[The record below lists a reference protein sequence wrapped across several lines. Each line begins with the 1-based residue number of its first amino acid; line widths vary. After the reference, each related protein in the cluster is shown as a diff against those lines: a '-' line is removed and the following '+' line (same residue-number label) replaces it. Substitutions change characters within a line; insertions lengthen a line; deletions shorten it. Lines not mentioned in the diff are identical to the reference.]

1 MKLVNPLV
9 NVQALRMRWSLTM
22 ALAIGGAF
30 LVVDSFAWSPGLASD
45 IGFAVTVGMLP
56 VGLALLM
63 GARRSPQYLSLPA
76 RDLRVAAWQAISV
89 TAITI
94 AGWNV
99 VQSRIW
105 DGGTARWL
113 TFVDGLAVFAV
124 ALAGLILHEL
134 STERVVHSLE
144 VVEREERDERIS
156 ATTAS

>member
-9 NVQALRMRWSLTM
+9 DVQALRTRWSLTL

-30 LVVDSFAWSPGLASD
+30 LVVDSFAWSPGMASD
-45 IGFAVTVGMLP
+45 IGFAVSIGMLP

-63 GARRSPQYLSLPA
+63 PARRTPQYLSVPA
-76 RDLRVAAWQAISV
+76 RDLRVAAWEVISMM
-89 TAITI
+89 AITI

-113 TFVDGLAVFAV
+113 TFADGLAMVGV

-144 VVEREERDERIS
+144 VVEREEHAP
-156 ATTAS
+156 ATTTA

>member
-9 NVQALRMRWSLTM
+9 NVQALRTRWSLTL
-22 ALAIGGAF
+22 ALALGGGF

-45 IGFAVTVGMLP
+45 IGFAVSLGMLP
-56 VGLALLM
+56 VGLALFVT
-63 GARRSPQYLSLPA
+63 ARRAPQYLSLPA
-76 RDLRVAAWQAISV
+76 RDLRVAAWQAIS
-89 TAITI
+89 TMAITI

-113 TFVDGLAVFAV
+113 TFANGLAMVGV

-144 VVEREERDERIS
+144 IVEREEHAPE
-156 ATTAS
+156 TTAVS

>member
-9 NVQALRMRWSLTM
+9 DVRALRTRWSLTL
-22 ALAIGGAF
+22 ALALGGAF
-30 LVVDSFAWSPGLASD
+30 LVVDSFAWSPGAASD
-45 IGFAVTVGMLP
+45 IGFAVSLAMLP
-56 VGLALLM
+56 VGLALLAT
-63 GARRSPQYLSLPA
+63 ARRTPQYVSLPA
-76 RDLRVAAWQAISV
+76 RDLRVAAWQAIAML
-89 TAITI
+89 AITI

-113 TFVDGLAVFAV
+113 TFANGLAIAGV

-144 VVEREERDERIS
+144 IVEREEQTP
-156 ATTAS
+156 ATTAVS